1 MSVPVPNV
9 SSLMHRAVESSD
21 LDQAERSALFN
32 NVSRETLERLRDCS
46 TVVMLESGQ
55 TLMAPGQAN
64 DRLYLILRGKVQIY
78 LKDQSLPHYVTLAAG
93 ECLGELSFIDGQ
105 SVSAM
110 VVAVTDTQLLEIEQ
124 PTLWS
129 LVHGSHSIARNL
141 LHILSS
147 RVRKDDAAISD
158 SMLQQLHLEQAA
170 NVDGLTGIYNR
181 RWLDEALPR
190 MFDRARF
197 NGSRLALVIV
207 DIDYFKRCNDE
218 YGHLAGDRILCQ
230 VARILSENLRPT
242 DLLARY
248 GGEEF
253 MVLLANTSAA
263 DAMIVAERMRR
274 AVSGAAPSA
283 AGGTPLPA
291 ITISAGVAG
300 IEPDDSVD
308 TLVRRADEA
317 LYRAKADGRN
327 RIAGN
332 F

>member
-1 MSVPVPNV
+1 MSSVPNV
-9 SSLMHRAVESSD
+9 SPLIHRAVESSD

-32 NVSRETLERLRDCS
+32 NVSRETLERLRDFS
-46 TVVMLESGQ
+46 TIVILEAGQ
-55 TLMAPGQAN
+55 TLMAPDQAN
-64 DRLYLILRGKVQIY
+64 DRLYLILRGKVQVY
-78 LKDQSLPHYVTLAAG
+78 LQDQDLPHYLTLAAG
-93 ECLGELSFIDGQ
+93 ECLGELSLIDGQ
-105 SVSAM
+105 AVSAM
-110 VVAVTDTQLLEIEQ
+110 VVAATDAQLMEIEQ
-124 PTLWS
+124 STLWS

-147 RVRKDDAAISD
+147 RVRKDNVAISD
-158 SMLQQLHLEQAA
+158 SMLQQLHLEQVA

-197 NGSRLALVIV
+197 NDSRLALVIA
-207 DIDYFKRCNDE
+207 DIDHFKRCNDE
-218 YGHLAGDRILCQ
+218 YGHLAGDRMLCQ

-253 MVLLANTSAA
+253 MVLLASTSAS

-274 AVSGAAPSA
+274 AVAAAVPLDSGGA
-283 AGGTPLPA
+283 PLPA

-300 IEPDDSVD
+300 IEQDDTVA
-308 TLVRRADEA
+308 TLVGRADNA
-317 LYRAKADGRN
+317 LYRAKSEGRN
-327 RIAGN
+327 RVAGG